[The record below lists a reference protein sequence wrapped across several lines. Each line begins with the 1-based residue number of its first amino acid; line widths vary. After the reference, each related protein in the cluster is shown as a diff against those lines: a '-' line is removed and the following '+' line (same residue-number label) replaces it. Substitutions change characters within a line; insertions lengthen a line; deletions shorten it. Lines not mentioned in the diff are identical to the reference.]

1 MFPANFQPSLLLS
14 FVRVSLEDLTPF
26 VKGGTRIVCRSFVR
40 LTPHQNR
47 IVLGLRMPHPDL
59 NLLVTLDVLL
69 TEGSVARAAQ
79 RLRLS
84 PSAMSRAL
92 ARLRAATGDPLL
104 VRAGRGLVP
113 TPRALELRD
122 RVGQLVQD
130 GEAVLRPAAKLD
142 LKQLVR
148 TFALRTS
155 DGFVENFGADV
166 VARISEEAPG
176 VRLRFL
182 PKLDRDSATLRD
194 GNIDLETGVVGKMTS
209 PEVRA
214 QALFRDCFIGVVRM
228 GHPLSKGKITPSR
241 YAAGRHILD
250 SRHDVDK
257 GPIDEALRAL
267 GHEREIVTIVGGF
280 ATALALA
287 RGSDLIA
294 SVPERHTGKL
304 RAGMHSFPLPV
315 PAPKI
320 TVSLLWHPRL
330 DADPAHRWLRGCV
343 RAVCSQTSD

>member
-1 MFPANFQPSLLLS
+1 
-14 FVRVSLEDLTPF
+14 VS
-26 VKGGTRIVCRSFVR
+26 G
-40 LTPHQNR
+40 
-47 IVLGLRMPHPDL
+47 PDL

-79 RLRLS
+79 RMRLS

-130 GEAVLRPAAKLD
+130 GEAVLRPAEKLD

-148 TFALRTS
+148 TFTLRTS
-155 DGFVENFGADV
+155 DGFVENFGAALV
-166 VARISEEAPG
+166 TRICAEAPS
-176 VRLRFL
+176 VRLRFV
-182 PKLDRDSATLRD
+182 PKLGRDSAPLRD
-194 GNIDLETGVVGKMTS
+194 GNIDLETGVIGKMTP
-209 PEVRA
+209 PEVRT
-214 QALFRDCFIGVVRM
+214 QALFRDRFIGVVRI

-241 YAAGRHILD
+241 YAAGRHVLD

-267 GHEREIVTIVGGF
+267 GHEREIMTIAGGF

-294 SVPERHTGKL
+294 SVPERHTRNL
-304 RAGMHSFPLPV
+304 RVGMHSFPLPV
-315 PAPKI
+315 PTPQI
-320 TVSLLWHPRL
+320 NVSLLWHPRL
-330 DADPAHRWLRGCV
+330 EADPAHRWLRGCV
-343 RAVCSQTSD
+343 RAVCLTPSH